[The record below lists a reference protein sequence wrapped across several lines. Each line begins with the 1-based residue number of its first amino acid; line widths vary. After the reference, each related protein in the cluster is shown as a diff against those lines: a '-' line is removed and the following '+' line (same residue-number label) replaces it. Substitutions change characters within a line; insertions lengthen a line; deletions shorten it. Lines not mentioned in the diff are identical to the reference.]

1 MSLFSVFSI
10 AGAALDAQSQRLNL
24 VSSNLAN
31 ADAVSSSSGSTY
43 RARHAVFQSV
53 LRDARGTRLPAAS
66 VRVSA
71 VVESQAP
78 LREEYRPEH
87 PEADADGYIHLP
99 NVRVVEEMADM
110 IAASRAFQNNVEVM
124 NTSKQMLL
132 RTLSLGR

>member
-53 LRDARGTRLPAAS
+53 LRDARGTQLPAAS

>member
-10 AGAALDAQSQRLNL
+10 AGAALDAESQRLNL

-87 PEADADGYIHLP
+87 PAADADGYIHLP